1 MRLNISLQNGEW
13 AITLAK
19 KNIKLKWTLLVT
31 YLLVGICPL
40 LIMAQ
45 LTMKSVNEY
54 FVEERKKE
62 LLLQANVK
70 SGHIGISDYL

>member
-62 LLLQANVK
+62 LLLQANV
-70 SGHIGISDYL
+70 I

>member
-1 MRLNISLQNGEW
+1 M
-13 AITLAK
+13 AK

-62 LLLQANVK
+62 LKNLVKLLM
-70 SGHIGISDYL
+70 YREM